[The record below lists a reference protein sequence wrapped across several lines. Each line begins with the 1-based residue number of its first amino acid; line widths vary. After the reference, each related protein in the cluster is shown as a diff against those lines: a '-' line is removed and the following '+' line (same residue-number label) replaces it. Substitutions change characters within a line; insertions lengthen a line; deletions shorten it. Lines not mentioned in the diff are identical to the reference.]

1 VDYHPFRREIV
12 MKKSL
17 IALALVAGCGASG
30 QSQSGGNAAQIGS
43 ADATLAGDAAAADGL
58 TGLYQSGGGTRPSQM
73 CILDRKGKAQFGI
86 TLWGPN
92 LRACSGAGTVTRSGD
107 RLKLAMAGD
116 SPCTLDA
123 TLQGGAVTF
132 SADVP
137 AGCAYYCGAGT
148 SFAGTTLTRQG
159 ATKADA
165 LKAKDM
171 AGEALC
177 G

>member
-1 VDYHPFRREIV
+1 
-12 MKKSL
+12 MNKSL
-17 IALALVAGCGASG
+17 IILALVAGCGVSG
-30 QSQSGGNAAQIGS
+30 NSQSGSNAA
-43 ADATLAGDAAAADGL
+43 AGAASSPTEAPAEEAVVQGAL
-58 TGLYQSGGGTRPSQM
+58 TGLWQSGGGTRPNQM

-92 LRACSGAGTVTRSGD
+92 LRACSGAGTATRSGD
-107 RLKLAMAGD
+107 HVRLAMGGD

-123 TLQGGAVTF
+123 TLKDGTLTL

-137 AGCAYYCGAGT
+137 AGCAYYCGAGA
-148 SFAGTTLTRQG
+148 SFASATLRQLG
-159 ATKADA
+159 SSRADA
-165 LKAKDM
+165 LKAKDV

>member
-1 VDYHPFRREIV
+1 
-12 MKKSL
+12 MNKSL
-17 IALALVAGCGASG
+17 IILVLVAGCGASG
-30 QSQSGGNAAQIGS
+30 NSQSGSNGAAVAPASPVS
-43 ADATLAGDAAAADGL
+43 APAEEAVAEGPL
-58 TGLYQSGGGTRPSQM
+58 TGLWQSGSAARPSQM

-92 LRACSGAGTVTRSGD
+92 LRACSGAGTATRSGD
-107 RLKLAMAGD
+107 HVRLAMAGD

-123 TLQGGAVTF
+123 TLNGGVVTF
-132 SADVP
+132 SSDVP

-148 SFAGTTLTRQG
+148 SFAGATLKQLGTTR
-159 ATKADA
+159 ADA
-165 LKAKDM
+165 LKAKDV

>member
-1 VDYHPFRREIV
+1 
-12 MKKSL
+12 MNKSL
-17 IALALVAGCGASG
+17 IVLALVAGCGASG
-30 QSQSGGNAAQIGS
+30 QSQPGANAIGNGTATAQ
-43 ADATLAGDAAAADGL
+43 ADETVAGDAL
-58 TGLYQSGGGTRPSQM
+58 TGLFQSGSGVRPSQM

-92 LRACSGAGTVTRSGD
+92 LRACSGAGTVTRAGD

-123 TLQGGAVTF
+123 TLKGGVVTF
-132 SADVP
+132 SGDVP

-148 SFAGTTLTRQG
+148 SFAGATLTQRG
-159 ATKADA
+159 ATRADA
-165 LKAKDM
+165 LKAKDV
-171 AGEALC
+171 AGESLC